1 MIYFWCAVKMKFSVR
16 SSIGLRVRERKLQ
29 IIVKMNMNVGSS
41 CVFKKC
47 CACEFRKLIY
57 CKIFWSRNRKN
68 LKIEKSVKNSEFEK
82 TFWVNSTQELD
93 TSCPGFFFYSKPS
106 NNQLQKNTFDTNNC
120 VDTRTE
126 ITWKPTRCFDCFRF
140 YLRILKFQ
148 PVSDNLL
155 IPYRGA
161 EIKNL

>member
-47 CACEFRKLIY
+47 CACEFMKLIY

-93 TSCPGFFFYSKPS
+93 TSCPGFFSSLNQATTNCKKIHLIRTTVLTLGLKSLGNQPDVSIVLDFTFEFS
-106 NNQLQKNTFDTNNC
+106 NFN
-120 VDTRTE
+120 R
-126 ITWKPTRCFDCFRF
+126 
-140 YLRILKFQ
+140 
-148 PVSDNLL
+148 
-155 IPYRGA
+155 
-161 EIKNL
+161 